1 MPSMSPSETP
11 DWSILLLKPDWS
23 TVVLD
28 DDVTTGNESLKSV
41 IIESDLRRTENL
53 SGRASILAEV
63 SDNDFSID

>member
-11 DWSILLLKPDWS
+11 DWSILPLKPDWS